1 MSLDETQPAPS
12 AEAARE
18 RIAQIAV
25 TLRTFV
31 HAAGALEATLLLDQ
45 GSEVPPLVVECPA
58 VGPVLVGEGEDVV
71 QLAADRL
78 AAQPLSLP
86 EVRALPPFE
95 VDAVRAEITG
105 PLGGIEHHARA
116 VRAVAE
122 LFPGRSV
129 LSVGFATTDPETP
142 LRIAAR
148 AGDPIVLALGEEEQ
162 FEMAPGWP
170 PA

>member
-1 MSLDETQPAPS
+1 MTPPVE
-12 AEAARE
+12 EARE

-45 GSEVPPLVVECPA
+45 GSEAPPLVVECPA
-58 VGPVLVGEGEDVV
+58 VGPLLMAEGEEVV
-71 QLAADRL
+71 QLDADRL
-78 AAQPLSLP
+78 AAEPLPLP

-105 PLGGIEHHARA
+105 PLGGIEHQARA
-116 VRAVAE
+116 VRDVVD

-129 LSVGFATTDPETP
+129 LSVAFATTDVETP
-142 LRIAAR
+142 LTIAAR
-148 AGDPIVLALGEEEQ
+148 SGDPLVLALGEEEQ
-162 FEMAPGWP
+162 FEMAAGWP
-170 PA
+170 

>member
-1 MSLDETQPAPS
+1 MEETPPTDA
-12 AEAARE
+12 AEQARE
-18 RIAQIAV
+18 RIAQLAV

-31 HAAGALEATLLLDQ
+31 HAAGALEVTLLLDQ

-58 VGPVLVGEGEDVV
+58 VGPVLLGEGEEVV
-71 QLAADRL
+71 QLDADRL
-78 AAQPLSLP
+78 AAEPLPLP

-95 VDAVRAEITG
+95 VDAVRAEITA

-116 VRAVAE
+116 VRELVD

-129 LSVGFATTDPETP
+129 LAAVFATTDPDTP
-142 LRIAAR
+142 LQIAVR
-148 AGDPIVLALGEEEQ
+148 TDDPILLALGEEQ

-170 PA
+170 SA